1 MPFSNNS
8 TILFD
13 LAHNEMLS
21 PLNSS
26 ENEYFDFIKL
36 LENLNL
42 DLIKNDNSE
51 LNEELLQNIDV
62 LIIGNP
68 LNDFFSKTEIETI
81 IDFIRQGGALLLI
94 SEYGADYLQKTNLND
109 ISAKYFDML
118 FEKNI
123 IKEKNEINEKGSS
136 ILSIQSF
143 PKHEITTQ
151 MREVIVGGA
160 CSLLLNK
167 NASSIL
173 ELDDKAWSEK
183 YDDSADQ
190 WDREEKKNR
199 YVIAACTE
207 FGRGKVAAIG
217 DIDIFSNDPNFGINK
232 LDNRKFVTNLFN
244 WLTKPIE
251 DKDAIHW
258 ALKKLGFLESQLKS
272 THDKINNI
280 IETLSFFEKRISR
293 IESNVA
299 LLTKEKN
306 SHF

>member
-1 MPFSNNS
+1 MSFSNKS

-21 PLNSS
+21 PSNSS
-26 ENEYFDFIKL
+26 DNEYYDFIKL

-51 LNEELLQNIDV
+51 LNEELLQNVDV

-109 ISAKYFDML
+109 ISAKYFDIL

-123 IKEKNEINEKGSS
+123 IKEKNDINEKGSS

-143 PKHEITTQ
+143 PKHMITIQ

-167 NASSIL
+167 NAFSLL
-173 ELDDKAWSEK
+173 ELDEKAWSEK
-183 YDDSADQ
+183 YNESRDEWA
-190 WDREEKKNR
+190 REEKKNR
-199 YVIAACTE
+199 YVVAACNE

-232 LDNRKFVTNLFN
+232 LDNRKFITNLFN

-258 ALKKLGFLESQLKS
+258 ALKKIGNLEFQLKN

-280 IETLSFFEKRISR
+280 IETLSFLEKRISR
-293 IESNVA
+293 IESNIA
-299 LLTKEKN
+299 LIRKDENIRL
-306 SHF
+306 

>member
-21 PLNSS
+21 PSNSS
-26 ENEYFDFIKL
+26 DNEYYDFIKL

-42 DLIKNDNSE
+42 ELIKNDNSE
-51 LNEELLQNIDV
+51 LSAEILQNVDI

-68 LNDFFSKTEIETI
+68 LNDFFSRTEIETI
-81 IDFIRQGGALLLI
+81 IDFTRQGGALLLI

-167 NASSIL
+167 NAVSLL
-173 ELDDKAWSEK
+173 ELDEKAWSEK
-183 YDDSADQ
+183 YNESSEEWDQ
-190 WDREEKKNR
+190 EEKKNK
-199 YVIAACTE
+199 YIVAACAE

-232 LDNRKFVTNLFN
+232 LDNRKFITNLFN

-258 ALKKLGFLESQLKS
+258 ALKKLGFLEAQLKS

-280 IETLSFFEKRISR
+280 IETLSIFEKRIHT
-293 IESNVA
+293 IESKVDV
-299 LLTKEKN
+299 LIKEKDT
-306 SHF
+306 HL